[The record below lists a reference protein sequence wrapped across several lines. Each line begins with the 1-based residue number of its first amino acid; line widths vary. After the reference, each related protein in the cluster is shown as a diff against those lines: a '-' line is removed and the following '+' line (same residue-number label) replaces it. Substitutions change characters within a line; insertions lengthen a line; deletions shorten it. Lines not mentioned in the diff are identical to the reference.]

1 MATINLFAGN
11 NILTRKLGGA
21 WLACL
26 KSEKGKSIGA
36 IYSIDL
42 VNEGLKPK
50 LIKSWTRDLGKKD
63 CSINLEAINP
73 TLYSEFTTI
82 AENEM
87 KKKASNGMGFFKK
100 MMLDQSKNKGI
111 KLTEPLNI
119 DLDF

>member
-87 KKKASNGMGFFKK
+87 KKKLQMEWVFSRK
-100 MMLDQSKNKGI
+100 
-111 KLTEPLNI
+111 
-119 DLDF
+119 